1 MKFKVGDKV
10 KIREDSDYYRD
21 GCYSYPVDTIGVIER
36 IGTSRNRHWVEWPN
50 GYCYAYMGY
59 ELEFP
64 EEVLF
69 EL

>member
-10 KIREDSDYYRD
+10 KIRKDRMHYGKCGSKPKD
-21 GCYSYPVDTIGVIER
+21 VILVIDE
-36 IGTSRNRHWVEWPN
+36 IGTSYDRYWVKWPE
-50 GYCYAYMGY
+50 GHRYAYMGY